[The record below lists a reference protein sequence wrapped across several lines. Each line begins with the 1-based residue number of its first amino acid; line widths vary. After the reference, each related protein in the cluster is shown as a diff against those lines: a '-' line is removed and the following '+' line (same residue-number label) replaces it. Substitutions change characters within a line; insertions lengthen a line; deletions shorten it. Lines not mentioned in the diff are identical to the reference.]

1 MTTAQHLR
9 AIDLLRSRE
18 FPAEFGPSDVGTE
31 GPGFHIAELNGQIPQ
46 MPQMSDMGAD
56 ADVDAEQLAAE
67 HEALLRALTHRWGE
81 PELFSLASTAL
92 RADADEDIPEPWLR
106 LSAQL
111 TYLCLWRIEDRW
123 IGVGGSEEWLLAVVT
138 ETDPP

>member
-31 GPGFHIAELNGQIPQ
+31 GPGFHIAELNGQIPDIPQ
-46 MPQMSDMGAD
+46 MP
-56 ADVDAEQLAAE
+56 DVGAEQLAAE
-67 HEALLRALTHRWGE
+67 HEALLRALTQRWGE

-92 RADADEDIPEPWLR
+92 RADADEDIREPWLR
-106 LSAQL
+106 LGALL
-111 TYLCLWRIEDRW
+111 TYLCLWRVEDRW
-123 IGVGGSEEWLLAVVT
+123 IGVGGSEERLLAVVT

>member
-31 GPGFHIAELNGQIPQ
+31 GPGFHLAELNGQILHT
-46 MPQMSDMGAD
+46 SDT
-56 ADVDAEQLAAE
+56 EQLEAE
-67 HEALLRALTHRWGE
+67 HDALLRALTQRWGE
-81 PELFSLASTAL
+81 PDLFSLASTAL
-92 RADADEDIPEPWLR
+92 RAEAAEADEEAEAIPEPWLR
-106 LSAQL
+106 LSALL

-123 IGVGGSEEWLLAVVT
+123 IGVGGSKERLLAVVT